1 MHHHHTHG
9 KLSVLQHLLSPNR
22 IMTWEEFSPS
32 SRGSCL
38 NTKIVET
45 IIMIV
50 PFMMMHDVVTLV
62 NAGGGQQAE
71 GCFGEF

>member
-32 SRGSCL
+32 SGGSSL
-38 NTKIVET
+38 NIET
-45 IIMIV
+45 IIV
-50 PFMMMHDVVTLV
+50 PFMTMHDVVTLV